1 MSGAIAPAIKP
12 CWHMRNLVHRFA
24 DGTLA
29 GTLLKYT
36 KYHVGSCARCRKAV
50 EVLRATL
57 NQLRLLRSPAPELP
71 DDRWASIEAAWLEHE
86 QTEPPGGGC

>member
-1 MSGAIAPAIKP
+1 MSAAAPAINP

-36 KYHVGSCARCRKAV
+36 RYHVTTCTRCRQAV
-50 EVLRATL
+50 EVLKATL
-57 NQLRLLRSPAPELP
+57 NKLRRLREPAPELP
-71 DDRWASIEAAWLEHE
+71 ADRWASIEAAWLEHE
-86 QTEPPGGGC
+86 QTNPPD